1 MELLPAD
8 LESKEPIASSSA
20 AASVAII
27 TKEPK
32 LATPAVPDE
41 SVVIAGVSALAF
53 LAELNN
59 GMFVSFLVGDFL
71 GRGVTQ
77 ESVGVLFG
85 LSAIGVLVV
94 GPFGPRVISALGGAP
109 ATMRLA
115 ALALAASSFG
125 LAGLSL
131 VSDPFTLLVSAAVF
145 FALKSVASVLSE
157 LGGGTT
163 VMCAVPEARR
173 TAANGQFMAAK
184 NLGGLLAPVFGGS
197 FYSLGGF
204 ALPFIAGGFILLV
217 GVLIVSKTIAS
228 IPQYGASDSAAE
240 SSHASILSVTEVRLA
255 LAAFSFGGALLFF
268 PLSYLQVSEQPL
280 QPLGAGPASH
290 VFYRLCCCR
299 HCRCR
304 HCRCYR
310 CRRRCRR

>member
-184 NLGGLLAPVFGGS
+184 ATRPARVHAFRVGKQREVATCRSRKGPHSEKERGCFVISHPRTQVTTGLGGCS
-197 FYSLGGF
+197 SSLSRVP
-204 ALPFIAGGFILLV
+204 LP
-217 GVLIVSKTIAS
+217 
-228 IPQYGASDSAAE
+228 
-240 SSHASILSVTEVRLA
+240 
-255 LAAFSFGGALLFF
+255 GGALRWTDRQTVLIGTRTHT
-268 PLSYLQVSEQPL
+268 PRQS
-280 QPLGAGPASH
+280 
-290 VFYRLCCCR
+290 
-299 HCRCR
+299 
-304 HCRCYR
+304 
-310 CRRRCRR
+310 